1 MVALGALRRQD
12 CDSFGFREADF
23 PRRGPRSAGYLTPSP
38 AGVNQA
44 GHFPRSDSERGSVAA
59 TATPSIAR
67 GSSASRR
74 DGGRGAL
81 PTPMRQQGPC
91 AEAPSRARAGR
102 APGPRR
108 AREARPGLRVSQ
120 TFFVFVIVIGVLLW
134 AVPASAGDDQLPAS
148 QQWKHSPLGEVC
160 PAESYQSE
168 HSGDCNQ
175 YTAGGGYTNASN
187 NLPSCCPC
195 RVCKSDE
202 EELSP
207 CTTTR
212 NRVCQCKPGTFR
224 EEDSPEMCRKCSIQC
239 LSGTVPVS
247 NCTPDSDIKCEEKS
261 GNGHDVWV
269 ILLAIVALLLF
280 VTMLIICWCICSGCG
295 RDSECMDSVCSFC
308 SCPLR
313 GPEAK
318 DNDHN
323 EILSN
328 ADSLSTFA
336 SEEPMESQE
345 PTDLTDVIVQSP
357 GEAQSLLRPAE
368 DKGSQRT
375 RLLVLP
381 NGADPTETLR
391 QCFHH
396 FTDNVPFNSWDQ
408 LMRQLDLTEN
418 EICVARAE
426 AAGPRDALYVMLT
439 KWVNKTGRN
448 ASIHALLN
456 ALEMLGE
463 RHARERIQDLLVNS
477 GKFIYQED
485 GTGAAHVSEKVSF
498 Y

>member
-1 MVALGALRRQD
+1 
-12 CDSFGFREADF
+12 
-23 PRRGPRSAGYLTPSP
+23 
-38 AGVNQA
+38 
-44 GHFPRSDSERGSVAA
+44 
-59 TATPSIAR
+59 
-67 GSSASRR
+67 
-74 DGGRGAL
+74 
-81 PTPMRQQGPC
+81 MRQRGPC
-91 AEAPSRARAGR
+91 AQAPSRARAGR

-108 AREARPGLRVSQ
+108 ARGDRPGLRVSQ
-120 TFFVFVIVIGVLLW
+120 TFFVVVVVVGVLLR
-134 AVPASAGDDQLPAS
+134 AVPASAETIKGDDQSPAS
-148 QQWKHSPLGEVC
+148 QQLKHSPLGDVC
-160 PAESYQSE
+160 PPDSYRSE
-168 HSGDCNQ
+168 HSGDCSE
-175 YTAGGGYTNASN
+175 YVAGGGYTNDTN
-187 NLPSCCPC
+187 NLPSCCLPC

-202 EELSP
+202 VERSP
-207 CTTTR
+207 CNRTR
-212 NRVCQCKPGTFR
+212 NTVCECNPGTFR
-224 EEDSPEMCRKCSIQC
+224 EEESPEMCRKCSTRC
-239 LSGTVPVS
+239 PSGMVPVS
-247 NCTPDSDIKCEEKS
+247 KCTPESDIRCEEKS
-261 GNGHDVWV
+261 GNGLVLV
-269 ILLAIVALLLF
+269 ISLIIVAILLVVFIS
-280 VTMLIICWCICSGCG
+280 IICWWICSGRG
-295 RDSECMDSVCSFC
+295 RGFKCMDSICSFGW
-308 SCPLR
+308 CPLR

-336 SEEPMESQE
+336 SEELMESQE
-345 PTDLTDVIVQSP
+345 PADLTDVIVQTP

-375 RLLVLP
+375 RMLVLP

-408 LMRQLDLTEN
+408 LMRELDLTEN

-448 ASIHALLN
+448 ASIHTLLN
-456 ALEMLGE
+456 ALGMLGE
-463 RHARERIQDLLVNS
+463 RHAKERIEDLLVNS

>member
-1 MVALGALRRQD
+1 
-12 CDSFGFREADF
+12 
-23 PRRGPRSAGYLTPSP
+23 
-38 AGVNQA
+38 
-44 GHFPRSDSERGSVAA
+44 
-59 TATPSIAR
+59 
-67 GSSASRR
+67 
-74 DGGRGAL
+74 
-81 PTPMRQQGPC
+81 MRQRGPC
-91 AEAPSRARAGR
+91 AQAPSRARAGR

-108 AREARPGLRVSQ
+108 ARGARPGLRVSQ
-120 TFFVFVIVIGVLLW
+120 TFFVVVVVVGVLLR
-134 AVPASAGDDQLPAS
+134 AVPASAETIIGDDQSPAS
-148 QQWKHSPLGEVC
+148 QQLKHSPLGDVC
-160 PAESYQSE
+160 PPDSYRSE
-168 HSGDCNQ
+168 HSGDCSE
-175 YTAGGGYTNASN
+175 YVAGGGYTNDTN
-187 NLPSCCPC
+187 NLPSCCRPC

-202 EELSP
+202 VERSP
-207 CTTTR
+207 CNRTR
-212 NRVCQCKPGTFR
+212 NTVCECNPGTFR
-224 EEDSPEMCRKCSIQC
+224 EANSPEMCRKCSTRC
-239 LSGTVPVS
+239 PSGMVPVS
-247 NCTPDSDIKCEEKS
+247 KCTPESDIRCELKS
-261 GNGHDVWV
+261 GNGVVWV
-269 ILLAIVALLLF
+269 ILPIFAVILVVAI
-280 VTMLIICWCICSGCG
+280 LIIWWIRSGRG
-295 RDSECMDSVCSFC
+295 RGFKCMDSICSFGW
-308 SCPLR
+308 CPLR

-345 PTDLTDVIVQSP
+345 PADLTDVIVQTP
-357 GEAQSLLRPAE
+357 EEAQSLLRPAE

-375 RLLVLP
+375 RMLVLP

-408 LMRQLDLTEN
+408 LMRELDLTEN

-448 ASIHALLN
+448 ASIHTLLN
-456 ALEMLGE
+456 ALGMLGE
-463 RHARERIQDLLVNS
+463 RHAKERIEDLLVNS